1 VAASRRLLP
10 FLQTC
15 TCGWKPQPRSLC
27 AFATPAL
34 HREWGMNSR
43 SDSPIRIS
51 FARAA
56 RRYGLCPQVFM
67 VPAVLLRVTE
77 ATEFQNPI
85 SGLSGFQRPQC
96 FISSDSPIGLRHA
109 KETVLGRMPGPLWR
123 GRPVRRHTCPRKQGG
138 FRGVAVTNR
147 RHGPDRSEGAGKERG
162 GARQVLAVEAEE
174 SAEIPYY
181 QRSSASICGS
191 IFLFPVYGSGQDAPG
206 HCGAGVQFAAIH
218 ALAKVVA
225 FDGGGAVTNRRRGPN
240 RSEGAGKERGGGAAG
255 ACG

>member
-1 VAASRRLLP
+1 VREQGLARLRLKPETARHKTQDWNTRPNNNTFPASRTLVAASRRLLP

-162 GARQVLAVEAEE
+162 G
-174 SAEIPYY
+174 
-181 QRSSASICGS
+181 
-191 IFLFPVYGSGQDAPG
+191 
-206 HCGAGVQFAAIH
+206 
-218 ALAKVVA
+218 
-225 FDGGGAVTNRRRGPN
+225 
-240 RSEGAGKERGGGAAG
+240 GAAG